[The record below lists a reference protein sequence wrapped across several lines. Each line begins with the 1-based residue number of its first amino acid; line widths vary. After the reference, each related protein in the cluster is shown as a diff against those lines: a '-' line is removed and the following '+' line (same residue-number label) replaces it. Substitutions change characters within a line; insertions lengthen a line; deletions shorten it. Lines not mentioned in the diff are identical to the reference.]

1 MDCLYFRQ
9 RPERDLSLVTVHGF
23 LGDGR
28 SLERVTALV
37 RERFVR
43 VDSLVI
49 AGHAGQRFERERR
62 WSDVVRVM
70 SEGLAG
76 EGNVIVGYSMGARLA
91 LSMLL
96 DAPQKFSGAV
106 LVGVDA
112 GIEDGDER
120 ARAERQAWE
129 RSMREKIE
137 RDGLDAFARAWES
150 LPVFESQR
158 ALPESV
164 REELR
169 ARRSQHD
176 PAGVAWAMTALGTG
190 AMPSRWGDL
199 ASVSVPVVL
208 VTGGLDE
215 KFTAIAERMVRSN
228 PRWISCR
235 VVEGVGHD
243 VTIEAPEAVASA
255 LEFVRQEAQ
264 SG

>member
-28 SLERVTALV
+28 SLDRVSALV

-43 VDSLVI
+43 CESLVI
-49 AGHAGQRFERERR
+49 PGHAREGFEAARG
-62 WSDVVRVM
+62 WSDTVR
-70 SEGLAG
+70 SLTERLAG

-96 DAPQKFSGAV
+96 DAPQKFSGVV

-112 GIEDGDER
+112 GIEDPL
-120 ARAERQAWE
+120 AREERQRWE
-129 RSMREKIE
+129 RSMSEKIL
-137 RDGLDAFARAWES
+137 RDGLDAFAREWQA
-150 LPVFESQR
+150 LPVFDSQR
-158 ALPESV
+158 ALPEAV
-164 REELR
+164 REELH

-190 AMPSRWGDL
+190 SMPSRWSEL
-199 ASVSVPVVL
+199 ASIRVPVVL
-208 VTGGLDE
+208 VTGERDE
-215 KFTAIAERMVRSN
+215 KFSAIAERMVQRN
-228 PRWISCR
+228 PRWISR
-235 VVEGVGHD
+235 KIAPSAGHD
-243 VTIEAPEAVASA
+243 VTIEAPEVVASA

>member
-23 LGDGR
+23 LGDRR
-28 SLERVTALV
+28 SLDRVTALV

-43 VDSLVI
+43 CESLVI
-49 AGHAGQRFERERR
+49 PGHATERFEAGWQWTEAVRALNER
-62 WSDVVRVM
+62 
-70 SEGLAG
+70 LAG

-112 GIEDGDER
+112 GIEDPL
-120 ARAERQAWE
+120 ARQERQRWE
-129 RSMREKIE
+129 RSMSEKIT
-137 RDGLDAFARAWES
+137 RDGLDAFAREWQA
-150 LPVFESQR
+150 LPVFDSQR
-158 ALPESV
+158 ALPETV
-164 REELR
+164 RAELH

-190 AMPSRWGDL
+190 SMPSRWSEL
-199 ASVSVPVVL
+199 ASINVPVAL
-208 VTGGLDE
+208 VTGALDE
-215 KFTAIAERMVRSN
+215 KFSAIAARMVQRN
-228 PRWISCR
+228 PRWISHKIA
-235 VVEGVGHD
+235 ESVGHD
-243 VTIEAPEAVASA
+243 ATIEAPEVVASA